1 MCTAFTLRRRDG
13 TQLFGRTL
21 DWHESFG
28 ERILR
33 TPAGLSLGTGRG
45 EPHPFPARL
54 PRETRY
60 VMLGMGAEMGF
71 PLYADGFNERGL
83 CMAGLRFAKGAHYWP
98 PNAKKPDGVMDLAP
112 WEVIP
117 CVLGLCADVGEAKKL
132 LSRVRVVDLPYRSPS
147 GESIPT
153 SPLHWMIAD
162 RETSLVVEAT
172 VRGLEMY
179 GAPLGVMTNDPPY
192 AEQRAAY
199 ERFLQVGEAV
209 PEGYTSTA
217 RFIRAVHLKKEAE
230 DRLMGGS
237 EDAVSCF
244 FSVAGAVS
252 PPEGAT
258 PAITGKGWQ
267 TTRYTCC
274 MDGVR
279 GRYFYTSAEHS
290 QVREISLVLS

>member
-33 TPAGLSLGTGRG
+33 TPAGLALGTGRG
-45 EPHPFPARL
+45 ELHPFPATL
-54 PRETRY
+54 PRVTRY
-60 VMLGMGAEMGF
+60 AMLGMGAERGF

-117 CVLGLCADVGEAKKL
+117 CVLGLCADVGEAQAL
-132 LSRVRVVDLPYRSPS
+132 LSRVRVVDISYRSPS
-147 GESIPT
+147 GERIPT

-162 RETSLVVEAT
+162 RETSLVVEST

-199 ERFLQVGEAV
+199 ERFLQGGEVV

-217 RFIRAVHLKKEAE
+217 RFIRAAHLKKEAE

-279 GRYFYTSAEHS
+279 GRYFYTTAEHP

>member
-1 MCTAFTLRRRDG
+1 
-13 TQLFGRTL
+13 
-21 DWHESFG
+21 
-28 ERILR
+28 
-33 TPAGLSLGTGRG
+33 
-45 EPHPFPARL
+45 
-54 PRETRY
+54 
-60 VMLGMGAEMGF
+60 
-71 PLYADGFNERGL
+71 
-83 CMAGLRFAKGAHYWP
+83 MAGLRFAKGAHYWP
-98 PNAKKPDGVMDLAP
+98 PDAKKPDGILDLAP

-117 CVLGLCADVGEAKKL
+117 CVLGLCADVGEAQAL
-132 LSRVRVVDLPYRSPS
+132 LSRVRVVDISCLSPS
-147 GESIPT
+147 GEEIPT

-162 RETSLVVEAT
+162 RETSLVVEST

-179 GAPLGVMTNDPPY
+179 GALLGVMTNDPPY

-199 ERFLQVGEAV
+199 EHFLQGGEAV

-217 RFIRAVHLKKEAE
+217 RFIRAAHLKKEAE
-230 DRLMGGS
+230 DRLACGS
-237 EDAVSCF
+237 EDAVTCF

-279 GRYFYTSAEHS
+279 GRYFYTTAEHP
-290 QVREISLVLS
+290 QVREISLVRS